1 MEYLHKNRVEH
12 RDLKAANCLLDRD
25 CRVKLADFGLSKTI
39 TSFTRRSSTNYPAG
53 TYSHMCPELLLENK
67 FTQKAD
73 VYSYGIVMFEVLS
86 RAEPWKGL
94 HEAQIA
100 AQIIYGR
107 RPSREF
113 PIPEDSPPE
122 LITLMEKCW
131 DDDPSKRPPFQQI
144 VQDLQATSTTSMT
157 STSPSLQ
164 GLEEKSEPST
174 RESTGFTSA

>member
-39 TSFTRRSSTNYPAG
+39 TSFTGQSSKHYPVG
-53 TYSHMCPELLLENK
+53 TFSHMAPEILLIHLPENK
-67 FTQKAD
+67 FTEKAD
-73 VYSYGIVMFEVLS
+73 VYSYGIVMFEVIS

-94 HEAQIA
+94 HEAMITA
-100 AQIIYGR
+100 RVITGR

-131 DDDPSKRPPFQQI
+131 NDKPSKRPPFQRI
-144 VQDLQATSTTSMT
+144 VQDLQATSTASVA
-157 STSPSLQ
+157 STSLSLQ
-164 GLEEKSEPST
+164 GLEEKS
-174 RESTGFTSA
+174 